1 VSVVRELA
9 IVWLVTWGAAFVA
22 LAAVGLLRMPDLYSR
37 LHAASKASALGIACL
52 AIALVIQFEDP
63 ELGVRAVALG
73 LFLFI
78 TAPISTHL
86 IARAGFVTGT
96 PLADEYIVDE
106 TKAHRSADPD

>member
-1 VSVVRELA
+1 MSVVRELA
-9 IVWLVTWGAAFVA
+9 IVWLVIWGAAFIA

-63 ELGVRAVALG
+63 ELGVRAVAFG

-78 TAPISTHL
+78 TAPISAHL
-86 IARAGFVTGT
+86 IARAAFVTGT
-96 PLADEYIVDE
+96 PIADAYVVDE
-106 TKAHRSADPD
+106 TRADSSADPE